1 MESYLLSESK
11 VRGYRKCMVS
21 LWLNKGMFWVSE
33 QRPVDQANTICRN
46 SWMTELEIEELERNI
61 AEKDTCKEEERRA
74 VNTGNNLG
82 EERYFDSIGSR

>member
-1 MESYLLSESK
+1 MERYLLSESK

-33 QRPVDQANTICRN
+33 QRLVDQANTICRN

-61 AEKDTCKEEERRA
+61 AENDTCKEEERRA
-74 VNTGNNLG
+74 DNTGNNLG